1 MKKPNISLTRFSISI
16 LILLGVFTAQL
27 AQGQFSPSNPTIV
40 NGCGLGDLSAA
51 GASPAP
57 ANVPAP
63 NCASNTGG
71 ADVIWFSLV
80 TTGPMT
86 LTASGGGLPGALT
99 DVGMAVYTQNGA
111 NYTLVDCDDDS
122 GTGLYPQINITLP
135 AGTTIFV
142 SIWDY
147 GNNQD
152 GPFVFQ
158 TSTCN
163 NPTVYYPDNDGD
175 GFGDDN
181 DPQCSCGGSA
191 PANSVTT
198 GGDCNDADASIN
210 PTATEICLPV
220 NSVDEDCDGTSVDCD
235 NDGDGHLGNVDDCDD
250 NCATVYEGAPCDDGD
265 PTTTG
270 EVVQSNCTCVVPP
283 SSPCIGAQTLT
294 FQVVGSGNPPANN
307 TNGLAVGDNVQI
319 CYSLDYTQS
328 SGDWLDGFAIDLGSS
343 WANPT
348 PVASQFP
355 QECNGGPG
363 DWIWQTSINP
373 TGGSAIPAGFG
384 YYYDYNNN
392 GNGGDDWGDAG
403 SCLMDFCFQTSL
415 LSLTNVNVSI
425 TAGGDSQF
433 GSYGST
439 FGCPTEPFTYTP
451 PTAGGCNLALF
462 GCVEPSPCDED
473 DATPLQNGYHTISGK
488 IYFSGAGL
496 GNLIITSVNDATGG
510 STQLLS
516 IPAPASS
523 PYNFSIPAF
532 SDGDSHTVQF
542 YFSSNPTCVVS
553 GTYQSPEPCGCL
565 LNATVTAFTCQ
576 PMPPTGTAPVFYD
589 ISLDIND
596 ANLPFGSAL
605 DISYECG
612 GGNVVNINSMAD
624 INTLNSSTYNF
635 GIFGPINGLAPGTN
649 SDGFC
654 DITFTLTDITTG
666 AVLPCL
672 FPDPGVQ
679 VEVPMVDVQNF
690 TEIPNSC
697 AVTASGPTNDV
708 QFDLELIG
716 AETINATGVYFFMDG
731 APVNV
736 NIAGNPNGASANW
749 LPIASVPASGIVPVT
764 ILDVPAVD
772 HEFSFSFT
780 TGACTYNTPV
790 VSAADPAV
798 PYVASFE
805 YIDPTQCACA
815 ITDFTVT
822 NISECLGYSNYFVM
836 DLEMTIANNPAGAN
850 FNMSF
855 SPIPA
860 GGNQSLSPATP
871 VVPTNGTITIPNIT
885 VQVPPTAG
893 GLTAAYTATILAEF
907 TNVITPCQATV
918 DFVVPGDCGC
928 NPDAGTFTTSIASTP
943 VAGANQ
949 IAICTPGASLNWNSN
964 DNFNPPAVAY
974 ETDAANNPVMKPHQR
989 GLGLVFYDLNDP
1001 TQQVLWTVEDFDFTA
1016 APTINDL
1023 SFTYDAAF
1031 NSATQIVNLLNLPVV
1046 VGDEPVIFGA
1056 RIITIYNPTAIGTL
1070 PANISGYYDA
1080 ALDSYLPPLFET
1092 GFGLSFN
1099 PLVSDPCGAIS
1110 TDWTIVL
1117 PPPITTA
1124 QIGQEC
1130 LNGQMIFQ
1138 AESGNYPFTYTI
1150 ASDNPANAL
1159 LDNTLSDLANDATT
1173 TYNGTNYSGGF
1184 FTYGNLVTGN
1194 VLNVNI
1200 QDSYGCTANFT
1211 STPFVG
1217 PTEGIV
1223 GQIINGATSPAAT
1236 TPAQIVQCA
1245 SNNMADQLQFTGLGV
1260 GLGNVAIPGTWNVS
1274 WNGNLLTTPL
1284 SAYFDNAT
1292 GIFTPSYDLINTNPG
1307 VAPYA
1312 NNLEISF
1319 TPTIPAPGCSIES
1332 EHVQIAVLDDYF
1344 PTTTGNLSKC
1354 TNSAMVNLTTN
1365 GTPAG
1370 GQWHAGI
1377 YDAVNDTYSNDNG
1390 IIGLNNLNPTILGAG
1405 NYDLWY
1411 DIANAPNV
1419 QCGKVSQLPVPLVI
1433 HDTTDAVVTAVDT
1446 DGCTPFL
1453 FDLSNTSIGA
1463 GTNTN
1468 CQWFVN
1474 GTEDTNGDCS
1484 GFTPE
1489 LTVPGL
1495 YDIRLII
1502 QDENGCIDTTNYNN
1516 FLEVFPL
1523 PEVSFYSTPSSVTMD
1538 NPQFQFI
1545 NSSDS
1550 PLAQWNWDYA
1560 GYGTGFGQITTFNFS
1575 AVTEPGTYEV
1585 CLEGIDFNGCINNF
1599 CNTVTIKEGFAV
1611 FMPSAI
1617 TADQDNLNEALRPV
1631 ISGHERITVYLFK
1644 IFDRWGNII
1653 FETTDYNEY
1662 WNANSN
1668 TLKDYYVTSGVYHWT
1683 MEVTLEGLDDTQ
1695 LYNGS
1700 VTVIR

>member
-1 MKKPNISLTRFSISI
+1 MKKPNIALTRFSISI
-16 LILLGVFTAQL
+16 LVLMGVFTAQL
-27 AQGQFSPSNPTIV
+27 AQGQLTDDPNPATDVPFDPTAGGTIPNSSGGPFTV
-40 NGCGLGDLSAA
+40 STVT
-51 GASPAP
+51 PAP
-57 ANVPAP
+57 G
-63 NCASNTGG
+63 CAGNFVGSENPD
-71 ADVIWFSLV
+71 AWILMQI
-80 TTGPMT
+80 P
-86 LTASGGGLPGALT
+86 ASGQLFISPTGTGDP
-99 DVGMAVYTQNGA
+99 GMAAYTFNSSNNSFTQVG
-111 NYTLVDCDDDS
+111 CDDDS
-122 GTGLYPQINITLP
+122 GTGLMPQLTINGA
-135 AGTTIFV
+135 AGTLV
-142 SIWDY
+142 YVQIWMFS
-147 GNNQD
+147 GANNLSSFNVNASDCATPQ
-152 GPFVFQ
+152 
-158 TSTCN
+158 N
-163 NPTVYYPDNDGD
+163 YAPDLDGD
-175 GFGDDN
+175 GYGDAN
-181 DPQCSCGGSA
+181 GVVSTCSP
-191 PANSVTT
+191 PA
-198 GGDCNDADASIN
+198 GYI
-210 PTATEICLPV
+210 L
-220 NSVDEDCDGTSVDCD
+220 
-235 NDGDGHLGNVDDCDD
+235 NVGDCDD
-250 NCATVYEGAPCDDGD
+250 NCAAVYINAPCDDGD
-265 PTTTG
+265 PSTSG
-270 EVVQSNCTCVVPP
+270 EVVQDDCTCAVPP
-283 SSPCIGAQTLT
+283 SSACIGAQTIT

-319 CYSLDYTQS
+319 CYTLDYTQS

-403 SCLMDFCFQTSL
+403 SCVMDFCFQTSL

-433 GSYGST
+433 GSFGST

-496 GNLIITSVNDATGG
+496 GNLIVTSVNDATGG
-510 STQLLS
+510 SIQLLS

-523 PYNFSIPAF
+523 PYNFTIPAF

-542 YFSSNPTCVVS
+542 SFSSNPACVVT

-624 INTLNSSTYNF
+624 ITTLNSSTYNF

-654 DITFTLTDITTG
+654 DITFSLTDITTG
-666 AVLPCL
+666 AVIPCL

-690 TEIPNSC
+690 MEIPNSC
-697 AVTASGPTNDV
+697 SVTTAGPTNDV
-708 QFDLELIG
+708 EFDLELIG
-716 AETINATGVYFFMDG
+716 ASTINATGVYFFMDG

-736 NIAGNPNGASANW
+736 NITGNPNGASANW

-780 TGACTYNTPV
+780 TGACTFNTPV

-798 PYVASFE
+798 PYTATFE
-805 YIDPTQCACA
+805 YLNPTQCACA
-815 ITDFTVT
+815 ITDLTVT

-860 GGNQSLSPATP
+860 GGNQSISPATP

-885 VQVPPTAG
+885 VAIPPTPA

-907 TNVITPCQATV
+907 TNVVTPCQATV

-949 IAICTPGASLNWNSN
+949 IAICTPGTTLNWNSN
-964 DNFNPPAVAY
+964 DNFNPPSIAY
-974 ETDAANNPVMKPHQR
+974 ETDAANNPIMKPHQR

-1001 TQQVLWTVEDFDFTA
+1001 TQQVLWTIEDFDLTA

-1023 SFTYDAAF
+1023 TFTYDAGF

-1056 RIITIYNPTAIGTL
+1056 RIITIYNPAAIGTL
-1070 PANISGYYDA
+1070 PANISGFYDA

-1092 GFGLSFN
+1092 GFGPSFN
-1099 PLVSDPCGAIS
+1099 PLVSAPCGAIS

-1124 QIGQEC
+1124 QIGQDC

-1138 AESGNYPFTYTI
+1138 AESGNYPFAWTI
-1150 ASDNPANAL
+1150 TSDNPANAL
-1159 LDNTLSDLANDATT
+1159 LDNVLSDLANDATT
-1173 TYNGTNYSGGF
+1173 TYNGNNYSGGF

-1200 QDSYGCTANFT
+1200 QDTYGCTANFT

-1223 GQIINGATSPAAT
+1223 GQIINGATTPAAVM
-1236 TPAQIVQCA
+1236 PGQIVECA
-1245 SNNMADQLQFTGLGV
+1245 SNNVADQLQFTGLGV
-1260 GLGNVAIPGTWNVS
+1260 GLGNVAIPGTWNVI

-1284 SAYFDNAT
+1284 SAYFDSAT
-1292 GIFTPSYDLINTNPG
+1292 GLFTPSYDLINTNPG
-1307 VAPYA
+1307 VAPYT

-1319 TPTIPAPGCSIES
+1319 TPNIPAPGCSIES

-1377 YDAVNDTYSNDNG
+1377 YDVANDTYSNDNG
-1390 IIGLNNLNPTILGAG
+1390 IIGLNNLNPAILGAG

-1433 HDTTDAVVTAVDT
+1433 HDTTNAVVTALDP

-1516 FLEVFPL
+1516 FLEVFAL

-1560 GYGTGFGQITTFNFS
+1560 GYGTGSGQITTFNFS

-1599 CNTVTIKEGFAV
+1599 CNNVTIKEGFAV
-1611 FMPSAI
+1611 YMPTAI

-1631 ISGHERITVYLFK
+1631 ISGSDRITIYLFK
-1644 IFDRWGNII
+1644 VFDRWGNII

>member
-1 MKKPNISLTRFSISI
+1 MKKPIIALTRFSVPF
-16 LILLGVFTAQL
+16 LLTFAALLSLNVSA
-27 AQGQFSPSNPTIV
+27 QFSPSNPIQV

-99 DVGMAVYTQNGA
+99 DVGMAVYTFNGSA
-111 NYTLVDCDDDS
+111 YNLVDCDDDT
-122 GTGLYPQINITLP
+122 GTGLYPLIDITLP

-147 GNNQD
+147 GNNND

-181 DPQCSCGGSA
+181 NPQCSCGGTP

-198 GGDCNDADASIN
+198 GGDCDDACDVIYPNAPCNDAN
-210 PTATEICLPV
+210 P
-220 NSVDEDCDGTSVDCD
+220 
-235 NDGDGHLGNVDDCDD
+235 
-250 NCATVYEGAPCDDGD
+250 ATV
-265 PTTTG
+265 G
-270 EVVQSNCTCVVPP
+270 ETIQANCSCGVPAA
-283 SSPCIGAQTLT
+283 SPCIGPQTLT
-294 FQVVGSGNPPANN
+294 FQVVGSGNPPATN

-328 SGDWLDGFAIDLGSS
+328 SGDWLDGFAIDLGSG

-348 PVASQFP
+348 PVATQFP

-373 TGGSAIPAGFG
+373 TGGSAIPAGYG

-403 SCLMDFCFQTSL
+403 SCLMDFCFQTTL
-415 LSLTNVNVSI
+415 LSLTNVNVTI

-433 GSYGST
+433 GSFGST
-439 FGCPTEPFTYTP
+439 FGCPTEPFVYTP
-451 PTAGGCNLALF
+451 PTTGGCNLALF
-462 GCVEPSPCDED
+462 GCIVPSPCDED
-473 DATPLQNGYHTISGK
+473 DATPLQNGYHTITGTL
-488 IYFSGAGL
+488 YFSGAGL
-496 GNLIITSVNDATGG
+496 GNLIVSSVNDATGG
-510 STQLLS
+510 STQLMS
-516 IPAPASS
+516 IPAPGAS
-523 PYNFSIPAF
+523 PYNFTIPAF

-542 YFSSNPTCVVS
+542 YFSSNPACVAT
-553 GTYQSPEPCGCL
+553 GTYQSPDPCGCL

-576 PMPPTGTAPVFYD
+576 PMPPTGTDPVFYD

-596 ANLPFGSAL
+596 ANLPFGTAL

-612 GGNVVNINSMAD
+612 GGNVVNINSIAD

-635 GIFGPINGLAPGTN
+635 GIFGPINALAPGTN

-666 AVLPCL
+666 AIIPCM

-690 TEIPNSC
+690 MEIPNSC
-697 AVTASGPTNDV
+697 EVTSTGPTNDV
-708 QFDLELIG
+708 QFDLELLG
-716 AETINATGVYFFMDG
+716 AATINATGVYFFMDG

-749 LPIASVPASGIVPVT
+749 LPIASVPASGIIPVT
-764 ILDVPAVD
+764 VMDVPAVD
-772 HEFSFSFT
+772 HEFTFSFI
-780 TGACTYNTPV
+780 TGGCTYNSPV
-790 VSAADPAV
+790 VSAADPAI
-798 PYVASFE
+798 PYVGSFE
-805 YIDPTQCACA
+805 YLNPTQCACS

-836 DLEMTIANNPAGAN
+836 DLEMTINNNPAGAT

-855 SPIPA
+855 SPVPN
-860 GGNQSLSPATP
+860 GGNQALSPATP

-893 GLTAAYTATILAEF
+893 GLTQAYTATILAEF
-907 TNVITPCQATV
+907 NNVITPCQATV

-928 NPDAGTFTTSIASTP
+928 NPNAGTFTTSIASTS
-943 VAGANQ
+943 VAGNNQ

-964 DNFNPPAVAY
+964 DNFTPPSVAY

-1001 TQQVLWTVEDFDFTA
+1001 TQQVLWSVEDFDFTA
-1016 APTINDL
+1016 ATPTINDL
-1023 SFTYDAAF
+1023 TFTYDAAF
-1031 NSATQIVNLLNLPVV
+1031 TSANQIVNLLNLPVV

-1056 RIITIYNPTAIGTL
+1056 RIITVYNPGALGTL
-1070 PANISGYYDA
+1070 PTNISGYYDA
-1080 ALDSYLPPLFET
+1080 TIDSYLPPLFET
-1092 GFGLSFN
+1092 GFGPSFN

-1110 TDWTIVL
+1110 AEWTIVL

-1124 QIGQEC
+1124 QVGQDC
-1130 LNGQMIFQ
+1130 LNGLMIFQ
-1138 AESGNYPFTYTI
+1138 AESGNYPFNWTI
-1150 ASDNPANAL
+1150 VNDNPANAL
-1159 LDNTLSDLANDATT
+1159 LNNAQSNLANDATT
-1173 TYNGTNYSGGF
+1173 TYNGNNYSGGF
-1184 FTYGNLVTGN
+1184 FTYGNMVTGN

-1200 QDSYGCTANFT
+1200 QDTYGCTANFT

-1217 PTEGIV
+1217 PTEGVV
-1223 GQIINGATSPAAT
+1223 GQIINGVTSPAAT
-1236 TPAQIVQCA
+1236 VPGQIVQCA
-1245 SNNMADQLQFTGLGV
+1245 SNNVADQLQFTGLGV
-1260 GLGNVAIPGTWNVS
+1260 GLGNVAIPGTWNLS

-1284 SAYFDNAT
+1284 TAYFDDAT
-1292 GIFTPSYDLINTNPG
+1292 GLFTPSYDLINSNPG

-1312 NNLEISF
+1312 NNLQVSF
-1319 TPTIPAPGCSIES
+1319 TPNIPAPGCSIES
-1332 EHVQIAVLDDYF
+1332 DYIQIAVLDDYF

-1354 TNSAMVNLTTN
+1354 TNSAMINLTTN
-1365 GTPAG
+1365 GSPAG
-1370 GQWHAGI
+1370 GQWHAGT
-1377 YDAVNDTYSNDNG
+1377 YDPATDTYSNDNG
-1390 IIGLNNLNPTILGAG
+1390 VIGLNNVNPTILGAG

-1419 QCGKVSQLPVPLVI
+1419 QCGKVSQIPVPLVV
-1433 HDTTDAVVTAVDT
+1433 HDTTNAVVTVVDP
-1446 DGCTPFL
+1446 DGCTPYV
-1453 FDLSNTSIGA
+1453 FDMSNASVSA

-1468 CQWFVN
+1468 CRWFVN
-1474 GTEDTNGDCS
+1474 GTEDVNGDCS
-1484 GFTPE
+1484 GFSPE
-1489 LTVPGL
+1489 LSAPGL

-1502 QDENGCIDTTNYNN
+1502 QDENGCIDTTSYNN
-1516 FLEVFPL
+1516 LLEVFPL

-1538 NPQFQFI
+1538 NPLFQFI
-1545 NSSDS
+1545 NNSAS
-1550 PLAQWNWDYA
+1550 PLAQWDWDYA
-1560 GYGTGFGQITTFNFS
+1560 GYGTGAGQITTFNFS

-1585 CLEGIDFNGCINNF
+1585 CLQGTDLNGCINEF
-1599 CNTVTIKEGFAV
+1599 CNNVVIKEGFAV
-1611 FMPSAI
+1611 YMPSAI

-1631 ISGHERITVYLFK
+1631 ISGYERVTVYLFR
-1644 IFDRWGNII
+1644 IFDRWGNVI
-1653 FETTDYNEY
+1653 FETNDLNEY

-1668 TLKDYYVTSGVYHWT
+1668 TLKDYYVNSGVYHWT

-1695 LYNGS
+1695 LFKGS